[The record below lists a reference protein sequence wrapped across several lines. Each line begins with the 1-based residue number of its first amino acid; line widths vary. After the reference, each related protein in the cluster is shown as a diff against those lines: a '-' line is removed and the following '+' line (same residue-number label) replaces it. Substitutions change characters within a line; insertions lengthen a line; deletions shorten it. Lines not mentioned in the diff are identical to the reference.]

1 MSNGSAVGFATL
13 WVDFAKE
20 RKQTPPFNVRC
31 SGVLSVS
38 LFFISGFANEFQESS
53 KSFMSLGLQR
63 GGC

>member
-38 LFFISGFANEFQESS
+38 LFFYFGV
-53 KSFMSLGLQR
+53 
-63 GGC
+63 C